1 MGTGMKAFVGF
12 VVMILVV
19 AGVAISSIIGI
30 YNSCVSQEAG
40 LEAQY
45 KQNQNNYDNFYK
57 KVVETAGV
65 TDRYAAD
72 FKKIYDGVMEG
83 RYGEEG
89 SKAMFQMLTEQNPQ
103 MDATLY
109 RQVQQ
114 IIEAGRE
121 SFMTEQKTLLDKK
134 RVYESY
140 LNQIPSGPV
149 AKFMGFP
156 KKDISKFDI
165 VTSDRT
171 EKAFE
176 TKKDEPIDLKPKETT
191 N

>member
-1 MGTGMKAFVGF
+1 MSATLKAGVGF
-12 VVMILVV
+12 LVMVVIVG
-19 AGVAISSIIGI
+19 AVAIMSAIGI
-30 YNSCVSQEAG
+30 YNNCINQEAG

-57 KVVETAGV
+57 KVVETVGV
-65 TDRYAAD
+65 TDKYATD

-83 RYGEEG
+83 RYGEDG
-89 SKAMFQMLTEQNPQ
+89 SKAMFQMITEQNPQ
-103 MDATLY
+103 MDQSLY
-109 RQVQQ
+109 KQVQQ
-114 IIEAGRE
+114 IIESGRE
-121 SFMTEQKTLLDKK
+121 SFSADQKSLLDKK

-140 LNQIPSGPV
+140 IQQIPGGLI
-149 AKFMGFP
+149 AKAMGFP

-176 TKKDEPIDLKPKETT
+176 TKKDEPINVNPKEETK
-191 N
+191 